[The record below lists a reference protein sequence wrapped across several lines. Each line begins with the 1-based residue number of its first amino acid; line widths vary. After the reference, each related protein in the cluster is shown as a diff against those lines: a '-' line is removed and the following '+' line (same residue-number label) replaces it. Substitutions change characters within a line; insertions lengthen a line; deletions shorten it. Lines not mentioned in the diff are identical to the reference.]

1 MPAKKRNATKKKTA
15 RRSAAKKKNTKK
27 TAARN
32 SSSTK
37 PASKIRHGLPLVG
50 GSKLKSIID
59 IDRPEFP
66 VMGAT
71 ITTDFQESLPT
82 GQMVGMIKSHHM
94 GASVEII
101 TDMIDPFN
109 IIEGGFAIREVVRYY
124 PTPHVHIGVIDPGV
138 GSDRL
143 AICVRLKHHKTG
155 GDVYL
160 IGPDN
165 GLFYPTMLENEVTG
179 CVQLPTTEGPSST
192 FHGRDVFARNAGRLV
207 AGMPFEKLGKK
218 ISPER
223 LIDLEIS
230 PNTFV
235 HRDGFGNL
243 KSLIHSLEG
252 LELGQ
257 QYILQVPN
265 GVHEFTMVR
274 TFDDV
279 PKGTLVGYM
288 GSWGTLE
295 IAVVQGNAAEV
306 IDARA
311 GDQFW
316 INLSTKL

>member
-1 MPAKKRNATKKKTA
+1 MPAKKK
-15 RRSAAKKKNTKK
+15 AK
-27 TAARN
+27 R
-32 SSSTK
+32 K
-37 PASKIRHGLPLVG
+37 PISHP
-50 GSKLKSIID
+50 GSKLKRGTPSAEGGKLKSIVD
-59 IDRPEFP
+59 MKRPEFP

-82 GQMVGMIKSHHM
+82 GQMVGMIKSHHAA
-94 GASVEII
+94 ASVEII

-124 PTPHVHIGVIDPGV
+124 PTPHVHVGVIDPGV

-143 AICVRLKHHKTG
+143 CVCIRVKHHKTG

-165 GLFYPTMLENEVTG
+165 GLFYPAMLENEVTG

-192 FHGRDVFARNAGRLV
+192 FHGRDVFAKNAGRLV
-207 AGMPFEKLGKK
+207 AGIPFEKLGKK
-218 ISPER
+218 MNPDK

-252 LELGQ
+252 LEIGQ
-257 QYILQVPN
+257 RYILQVLS
-265 GVHEFTMVR
+265 GVYEFTMVR

-279 PKGTLVGYM
+279 EKGTLVGYM

-295 IAVVQGNAAEV
+295 IAVVQGDAAKT
-306 IDARA
+306 IQARA
-311 GDQFW
+311 GNQFW
-316 INLSTKL
+316 INLQQKL